1 MSMSAQCVKMSLVS
15 KLVLQILH
23 KYLVISVYFSIL
35 CPMFLSTMT
44 HLFGMTHTAD
54 DQHFFNAEF

>member
-1 MSMSAQCVKMSLVS
+1 MSISTQCVKMSLAP

-23 KYLVISVYFSIL
+23 THLVISVYFSKL
-35 CPMFLSTMT
+35 HPTFLPTMT

-54 DQHFFNAEF
+54 DQHFF